1 MSQKDYQA
9 QFNRPT
15 GNQTGGNTTQNQQ
28 TPPPELKTE
37 AAGQDFQATGL
48 HYPPPRLAMSYV
60 IWQKYGPVFNPAEAL
75 EKGTVF
81 PELYQPYQY

>member
-1 MSQKDYQA
+1 MSQKDSQA
-9 QFNRPT
+9 QINLQT
-15 GNQTGGNTTQNQQ
+15 GQQTGGKTAHQDQK
-28 TPPPELKTE
+28 PAPAELKTE
-37 AAGQDFQATGL
+37 AAGQDFQTTGI
-48 HYPPPRLAMSYV
+48 YPPPRLAMAYV

>member
-1 MSQKDYQA
+1 MSQKDFQA
-9 QFNRPT
+9 QFNMQT
-15 GNQTGGNTTQNQQ
+15 GNQTGRKTTNQNQKG
-28 TPPPELKTE
+28 TPAKLKTE
-37 AAGQDFQATGL
+37 AAAQDFQATGL
-48 HYPPPRLAMSYV
+48 YPPPRLAMAYV